1 MDDIRIHDLVF
12 TPFISKEDIA
22 AQVAALGK
30 RISADYVGQD
40 VVVLGV
46 LSGSFIFMADLARAI
61 SLNAHFTFT
70 RLSSYAGT
78 NSTGD
83 VKEMLGISE
92 NLRGRY
98 VVVVEDI
105 VDTGNTIVKLDE
117 IIHALNPA
125 SVEYCALFLKPEAYK
140 KSVEIKYVGFE
151 IPNAFIVGYGL
162 DYEGIGRNLP
172 AVYQLKSE

>member
-12 TPFISKEDIA
+12 TSFISKEEIA
-22 AQVAALGK
+22 TQVAELGK
-30 RISADYVGQD
+30 RLSADYSGKNPVI
-40 VVVLGV
+40 LGV
-46 LSGSFIFMADLARAI
+46 LSGSFIFVADLARAMSI
-61 SLNAHFTFT
+61 PANFAFT
-70 RLSSYAGT
+70 RLSSYSGT
-78 NSTGD
+78 GSTGE
-83 VKEMLGISE
+83 VNQMLGVSE
-92 NLRGRY
+92 DLNGRH

-117 IIHALNPA
+117 IIRDLKPS

-140 KSVEIKYVGFE
+140 KSVKIKYVGFE